1 MTIISWKT
9 NSIDLNKPA
18 KVISGTADSFV
29 ALSIWGSPNSDDDPY
44 WSGGTNPKY
53 YRWEVTFTVPDKTHG
68 SNLTRVPFTFNA
80 QDIEVGDWVAGASVG
95 DGKCCQIT
103 SIKAKTN
110 NSLTAIVEDR
120 FRYNTFKSSGGDGL
134 FGSPGPVIFFQ
145 INELG
150 LPMLDPLPGE
160 AGADFFT
167 NVMSRF
173 QYMNP
178 LTNYLLE
185 KPNHGFEQG
194 EAICIENGQFVLSN
208 STNVVKFIGTIL
220 HSGPGP
226 DQFILRPSNGII
238 DFVPGL
244 PGTVGDFIYPTVD
257 STGNLTTN
265 AESDLP
271 IFLKIADS
279 MPSTTIGIAPNITGN
294 DGDVIEINKIKI
306 VLNGDGSTGKYDL
319 NQAIEIINNR
329 TVDHNVIADKVGS
342 ATTVES
348 DSTTNTSAY
357 GVVGG
362 YTPFSASIN
371 GITVTFTTTRS
382 GGISFGDP
390 AVADSNDLA
399 ADINSANIPNIIASV
414 GSTGNLILKNII
426 GGTIDIINI
435 TGDSNGKDFAGT
447 DSISSLSLSTAANTS
462 DYSLRLSRPD
472 GGPLTLF
479 DNQGSFFTDAGVM
492 SGQNGRYALGLMI
505 ERGLATKGK
514 GGGGNVTVTSNIDTI
529 VPGSTISIGVDYN
542 NKDYPGGLFTVFQQQ
557 PIQINV
563 TSIWA
568 TLDSNVK
575 NAYLDFT
582 SNTINSKD
590 VVFSINVANAV
601 FGIKSTD
608 DITIGNSIVS
618 GVDLTGLNINGNGAY
633 TISSSLISVVDET
646 ASNVA
651 ITANLT
657 TDRGIVHVSNVYLNN
672 IQPTPFSVTSISA
685 SWTASTVPFWIPN
698 QTFSWSTQLVG
709 TATAGNI
716 RYTGATSG
724 TLSSTGAISGTS
736 PSLDSTQSYSV
747 QSSDYRGNGLNGAG
761 NRLFS
766 TTISKAITPAT
777 RYYPLFYKTTFD
789 GNNPN
794 ITTSDS
800 YLRSQYALGQG
811 ADTTTDPAKYLWLAT
826 PGSAS
831 HTFAYTIFQTAAV
844 VAPDRTYLNQ
854 TIGGQTYNV
863 YGFTNAS
870 LVTKIYTTS

>member
-1 MTIISWKT
+1 
-9 NSIDLNKPA
+9 
-18 KVISGTADSFV
+18 
-29 ALSIWGSPNSDDDPY
+29 
-44 WSGGTNPKY
+44 
-53 YRWEVTFTVPDKTHG
+53 
-68 SNLTRVPFTFNA
+68 
-80 QDIEVGDWVAGASVG
+80 
-95 DGKCCQIT
+95 
-103 SIKAKTN
+103 
-110 NSLTAIVEDR
+110 
-120 FRYNTFKSSGGDGL
+120 
-134 FGSPGPVIFFQ
+134 
-145 INELG
+145 
-150 LPMLDPLPGE
+150 
-160 AGADFFT
+160 
-167 NVMSRF
+167 
-173 QYMNP
+173 
-178 LTNYLLE
+178 
-185 KPNHGFEQG
+185 
-194 EAICIENGQFVLSN
+194 
-208 STNVVKFIGTIL
+208 
-220 HSGPGP
+220 
-226 DQFILRPSNGII
+226 
-238 DFVPGL
+238 
-244 PGTVGDFIYPTVD
+244 
-257 STGNLTTN
+257 
-265 AESDLP
+265 
-271 IFLKIADS
+271 
-279 MPSTTIGIAPNITGN
+279 
-294 DGDVIEINKIKI
+294 
-306 VLNGDGSTGKYDL
+306 
-319 NQAIEIINNR
+319 
-329 TVDHNVIADKVGS
+329 
-342 ATTVES
+342 
-348 DSTTNTSAY
+348 
-357 GVVGG
+357 
-362 YTPFSASIN
+362 
-371 GITVTFTTTRS
+371 
-382 GGISFGDP
+382 
-390 AVADSNDLA
+390 
-399 ADINSANIPNIIASV
+399 
-414 GSTGNLILKNII
+414 
-426 GGTIDIINI
+426 
-435 TGDSNGKDFAGT
+435 
-447 DSISSLSLSTAANTS
+447 
-462 DYSLRLSRPD
+462 
-472 GGPLTLF
+472 
-479 DNQGSFFTDAGVM
+479 
-492 SGQNGRYALGLMI
+492 
-505 ERGLATKGK
+505 
-514 GGGGNVTVTSNIDTI
+514 VTSNIDTI

-724 TLSSTGAISGTS
+724 TLSSTGAVSGTS

-761 NRLFS
+761 NILFS

-777 RYYPLFYKTTFD
+777 KYYPLFYKTTFD

-826 PGSAS
+826 PGSTS